1 MDSGMIGGGAK
12 LSLAKIAD
20 PDVHKVVVIKL
31 QNRVKTGA
39 ATLLIKVKAHKE
51 GTRWTEVDTD

>member
-1 MDSGMIGGGAK
+1 MIGGGAK
-12 LSLAKIAD
+12 LSLTKITD

-31 QNRVKTGA
+31 QNRVKTGT

-51 GTRWTEVDTD
+51 GTH